1 VGHKCIRM
9 YIVYDTYMYVC
20 VCVCVCLH
28 AYIHTY
34 TCIHSWQQMC
44 QGVRG
49 QQWAGGRLVLA
60 HEEPVA
66 APEVREVHW
75 AGTVG
80 RREGDEPAEVKGGK
94 GGFIGGKGGFIGGKG
109 GFIHEGLFK
118 AKAVSTRWT
127 LSNKE
132 PLSHHSG
139 SSVCRQDAGL
149 SSRPRTIG

>member
-1 VGHKCIRM
+1 
-9 YIVYDTYMYVC
+9 
-20 VCVCVCLH
+20 
-28 AYIHTY
+28 
-34 TCIHSWQQMC
+34 MC

-109 GFIHEGLFK
+109 GFIHEDLFTRVYSK
-118 AKAVSTRWT
+118 QKQCQRGGRSATKSHSLTTVGPVSVVKTQ
-127 LSNKE
+127 
-132 PLSHHSG
+132 
-139 SSVCRQDAGL
+139 VCRHGPEELDE
-149 SSRPRTIG
+149 RHP